1 MAARWRSTSQPW
13 SIPAGSGANN
23 VEIAMRKKIICA
35 ICTLALLLA
44 FALTAAADM
53 QSANYSIPASV
64 LSSGGT
70 TMDSASYQMT
80 TTIGQS
86 SCIGLSSRRSY
97 INYAGFWQPS
107 KLEIKRRAM
116 PWIPLLLL
124 DD

>member
-1 MAARWRSTSQPW
+1 
-13 SIPAGSGANN
+13 
-23 VEIAMRKKIICA
+23 MRKRRFYS
-35 ICTLALLLA
+35 TLPLVLVLA
-44 FALTAAADM
+44 FAVAAIAAM
-53 QSANYSIPASV
+53 SSTNYSLKTSV

-86 SCIGLSSRRSY
+86 SAIGQYSSSNY
-97 INYAGFWQPS
+97 INYAGFWQPTRLRIEG
-107 KLEIKRRAM
+107 KAM

>member
-1 MAARWRSTSQPW
+1 
-13 SIPAGSGANN
+13 
-23 VEIAMRKKIICA
+23 MRKRRFYSI
-35 ICTLALLLA
+35 LPFVLVVA
-44 FALTAAADM
+44 FAAAAI
-53 QSANYSIPASV
+53 SAMSSTNYSLKSSV
-64 LSSGGT
+64 LSGGGT
-70 TMDSASYQMT
+70 TVDSASYQMT

-97 INYAGFWQPS
+97 INYAGFWQPE